1 MATVLIVEDD
11 DDMGF
16 LMSERLGRDYD
27 VLRAANGA
35 EALELLREKR
45 VDLAVADV
53 MMPVM
58 DGYEFLKRL
67 RTDGIEIPVILVTA
81 KQSISDK
88 RDGFSV
94 GADDYMTKPIVFEE
108 LVWRIEALL
117 RRAKISAAKEIRVGA
132 FRMDE
137 STGEVEYRNRP
148 LELAKKEFQLV
159 YKLLSYPN
167 KLFSKEKLM
176 EDVWGYDS
184 DSDDTTV
191 RTHMNRIRNK
201 LADVT
206 EFEIATVR
214 GLGYKAVMKE
224 GK

>member
-67 RTDGIEIPVILVTA
+67 RTDRIEIPVILVTA

-88 RDGFSV
+88 RDGF
-94 GADDYMTKPIVFEE
+94 
-108 LVWRIEALL
+108 
-117 RRAKISAAKEIRVGA
+117 
-132 FRMDE
+132 
-137 STGEVEYRNRP
+137 
-148 LELAKKEFQLV
+148 
-159 YKLLSYPN
+159 
-167 KLFSKEKLM
+167 
-176 EDVWGYDS
+176 
-184 DSDDTTV
+184 
-191 RTHMNRIRNK
+191 
-201 LADVT
+201 
-206 EFEIATVR
+206 
-214 GLGYKAVMKE
+214 
-224 GK
+224 